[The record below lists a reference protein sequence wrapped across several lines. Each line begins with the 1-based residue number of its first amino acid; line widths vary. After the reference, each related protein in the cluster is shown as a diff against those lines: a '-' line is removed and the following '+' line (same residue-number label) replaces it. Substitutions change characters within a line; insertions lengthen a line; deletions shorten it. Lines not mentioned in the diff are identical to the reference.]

1 MKERAFTLIELV
13 LVVVVLGILATIA
26 IPTYENII
34 ADSESR
40 VCQTNLE
47 ALDNALDIYVMS
59 HDVMPGSLS
68 ELAPQDIQKAY
79 ARILQQKGAWKTRL
93 AYYIIGY
100 KQRGLAYA
108 SLLSDI
114 AEGNLKLI
122 TCPSDDTPP
131 PAGVSYGL
139 NSILKN
145 MTNIVYRGIPVDTAI
160 IGDCQTSEFTEEAG
174 LDFRHEKQS
183 ILTLTKKCSANAIT
197 KNHKIKKIRGGGGGG
212 GGGGADGASGAGGG
226 GGGGGA
232 GGGNKYK

>member
-1 MKERAFTLIELV
+1 MKKQAFTLIELV

-68 ELAPQDIQKAY
+68 ELTPQDIQKAY
-79 ARILQQKGAWKTRL
+79 AHILQQKGAWRVRL
-93 AYYIIGY
+93 AYYIIGW

-145 MTNIVYRGIPVDTAI
+145 MNNKNYRDIPGDTAI
-160 IGDCQTSEFTEEAG
+160 IGDCQTSEFTEETTLEA
-174 LDFRHEKQS
+174 RHEKQS
-183 ILTLTKKCSANAIT
+183 ILTLTKETSAKVIT
-197 KNHKIKKIRGGGGGG
+197 KNKKVEKMKIGKKSIFNR
-212 GGGGADGASGAGGG
+212 
-226 GGGGGA
+226 
-232 GGGNKYK
+232 